1 MRRLIP
7 LILALFLVGNIAIAG
22 EVKKMSYVDF
32 FLDYPELVGE
42 TVGVQGFII
51 DLGQIT
57 YIYEKPGSM
66 NGLIVNTEELPRN
79 LRKKLM
85 KQCSSGCQATII
97 GTALDESIS
106 YMKILK
112 AIDIASY

>member
-1 MRRLIP
+1 MRKVIT
-7 LILALFLVGNIAIAG
+7 LILALFLVSNIAIAD
-22 EVKKMSYVDF
+22 EIKKMSYIDF
-32 FLDYPELVGE
+32 FLDYPELVGV

-51 DLGQIT
+51 DLGQLT
-57 YIYEKPGSM
+57 YIYDKPGSM
-66 NGLIVNTEELPRN
+66 NGLIVNTEKLPRN

-106 YMKILK
+106 YIKVLK
-112 AIDIASY
+112 AIDIANY